1 MNIYE
6 AAGYDKE
13 SFAKLVNRI
22 DGVVGT
28 GNTHESIVRK
38 GAETF
43 DRDSY
48 VAGLLIGIQ
57 IGRSHTSDV
66 VGQ

>member
-6 AAGYDKE
+6 VAGYDE
-13 SFAKLVNRI
+13 QSFAEVQRAME
-22 DGVVGT
+22 GVIGT
-28 GNTHESIVRK
+28 GNTLESIVRK

-48 VAGLLIGIQ
+48 VAGMLIGISMERQ
-57 IGRSHTSDV
+57 RLRNV
-66 VGQ
+66 VG

>member
-1 MNIYE
+1 MNIYK
-6 AAGYDKE
+6 AAGYDEE
-13 SFAKLVNRI
+13 SFVELVSRI
-22 DGVVGT
+22 AGVVGT

-66 VGQ
+66 VG